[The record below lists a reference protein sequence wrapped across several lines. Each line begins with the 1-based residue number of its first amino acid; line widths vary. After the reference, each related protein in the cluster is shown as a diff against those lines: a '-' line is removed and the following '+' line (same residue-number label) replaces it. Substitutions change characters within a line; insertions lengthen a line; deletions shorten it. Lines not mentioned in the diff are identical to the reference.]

1 MDSSSRQTLSEMFD
15 HLGKWRKTRKAKKRE
30 RLKFKWSQFHLSVVH
45 GYVLKLNLTPHSD
58 LLTRAKLLNPEFSN
72 LVPENTAEHDQK
84 VASLTHALQEVFVVP
99 EKHQLF
105 ERGDE
110 DPVDKNGMIAAFM
123 DMLLRLLHNR
133 PGSVNPIED
142 KIDSLRKMMRF
153 LLAVLGHDQQTH
165 HLFLTEFEKV
175 ANKAGSLV
183 HLIIFST
190 DSISKSV
197 EEGSGSLLRRMDDLK
212 SRIIKRAITEP
223 NATPKTAAG
232 DSLFIVDSLL
242 DDLGDLLSREDD
254 MIAHVKDQIKM
265 LQHELRLSISL
276 IKGSRLP
283 GMEGYVIRLAYEAEY
298 LINSFLVGDA
308 SCRYFSVNISHVINK
323 IKSIKPVIQGSENN
337 LEAVAL
343 KFEQL
348 SIQNKSSSNVE
359 DVVGFEDKELEILQY
374 LDGGLENLQ
383 IVAVCGMPGVGKTTL
398 AKKMYNH
405 PSFIHKFDVCSW
417 CVVSQKYQM
426 KNLLIDILV
435 NLKVVLE
442 KEDMLNTG
450 EESLKVVIHQ
460 ILYKRRYLIVMD
472 DVWGSEAWDDLQA
485 CFPDNENGSRILLTS
500 RNRKVAPPDSII
512 CELPLMS
519 NNNCWKLLRK
529 KVFQDQPVPPNL
541 KKTATR
547 IARKCQGLP
556 LAVVVV
562 AGILSSMNKQDSTWR
577 KVEGNLAKYMHAGED
592 NVMMQIVELSY
603 VNLADHLKPC
613 FLYFGVFPQGEQIL
627 VAELLR
633 LWIAEG
639 FIRKEE
645 MRKTEIV
652 AEKYLKEL
660 IDRSLVTVARSRTD
674 GGIKDCVV
682 HDLLHEF
689 CLKKCKEEN
698 LHTVVDNN
706 YSINKKHQRLCIRDF
721 TSSPRSPLFGLHIRS
736 ILGCFPTSGFLNMK
750 LLRVL
755 LLQGLVSYGSLNEIR
770 HLYNL
775 RCLAIGYG
783 LSSPQLEELKLAF
796 LSSLVNLEFLQVMSQ
811 FYLVCVPS
819 AMARMKKLR
828 YINVNTQVYFG
839 EQSSSQPNNL
849 EFLSKVTIRDLNDE
863 NMLKCSPNLR
873 ELKCKCFPLVVEET
887 GELRYPD
894 FSFFTQLELLHLE
907 GSFINTIVD
916 ISLPSNVKELTL
928 SGLYLPWEKISVI
941 GRLQNLQ
948 NLKLLFGAFDGEIWE
963 TREGEFQQL
972 RVLVLKTVYDL
983 REWKVE
989 SSDHFPRLRW
999 LVLDDCQHLQEIPA
1013 AVGEIDTLE
1022 VVEIKG
1028 YCQETLMKSA
1038 EEIEKEQREAGNDG
1052 LKFHLHKIIGLTSE
1066 TASSF
1071 FLSLLS

>member
-1 MDSSSRQTLSEMFD
+1 MDSSSRQTLSEMFE
-15 HLGKWRKTRKAKKRE
+15 HLDNWRKMRKTKKRDLFE
-30 RLKFKWSQFHLSVVH
+30 FRWSQFHLSVVH
-45 GYVLKLNLTPHSD
+45 GYVLKLNLTSDSD
-58 LLTRAKLLNPEFSN
+58 LLSGAKLLNPELSN
-72 LVPENTAEHDQK
+72 LMPESTEYDHM
-84 VASLTHALQEVFVVP
+84 VEFLTRELQQVFVVP
-99 EKHQLF
+99 QKHHLF
-105 ERGDE
+105 DE
-110 DPVDKNGMIAAFM
+110 GSVDKKGIIAAFM

-142 KIDSLRKMMRF
+142 RINSLQKLMTF
-153 LLAVLGHDQQTH
+153 LLAVLGHDQQIH
-165 HLFLTEFEKV
+165 HLFLTEFENV
-175 ANKAGSLV
+175 ANKAGTLV

-190 DSISKSV
+190 DSISKDV
-197 EEGSGSLLRRMDDLK
+197 KESLGALLQCMDDLK
-212 SRIIKRAITEP
+212 SKIIEQAITEP
-223 NATPKTAAG
+223 NATPKTPAG
-232 DSLFIVDSLL
+232 DSLFIVNCLL
-242 DDLGDLLSREDD
+242 DDLEDLLSREDD
-254 MIAHVKDQIKM
+254 VNAHVKDQVKM
-265 LQHELRLSISL
+265 LQQELSISNSL
-276 IKGSRLP
+276 IKASRLP
-283 GMEGYVIRLAYEAEY
+283 EIDEYVIRLRDVAYEAEY

-308 SCRYFSVNISHVINK
+308 SCRYFSINLSHVIHK
-323 IKSIKPVIQGSENN
+323 IKSIESGIQGSEKS
-337 LEAVAL
+337 LDIITS

-348 SIQNKSSSNVE
+348 SIQNKSSGNVE

-374 LDGGLENLQ
+374 LDGGSENLQ
-383 IVAVCGMPGVGKTTL
+383 IIAICGMPGVGKTTL
-398 AKKMYNH
+398 AKKMYHH
-405 PSFIHKFDVCSW
+405 PSFMHKFDVCSW
-417 CVVSQKYQM
+417 
-426 KNLLIDILV
+426 
-435 NLKVVLE
+435 
-442 KEDMLNTG
+442 
-450 EESLKVVIHQ
+450 
-460 ILYKRRYLIVMD
+460 
-472 DVWGSEAWDDLQA
+472 
-485 CFPDNENGSRILLTS
+485 
-500 RNRKVAPPDSII
+500 KVAPPDSII

-519 NNNCWKLLRK
+519 NKHCWKLLRK
-529 KVFQDQPVPPNL
+529 KVFQDQPFPPNL
-541 KKTATR
+541 KKTAKR
-547 IARKCQGLP
+547 IARKCRGLP

-562 AGILSSMNKQDSTWR
+562 AGILSSVNKQESTWR
-577 KVEGNLAKYMHAGED
+577 KVEENLAKYMHVGGD
-592 NVMMQIVELSY
+592 NVMQIVELSY
-603 VNLADHLKPC
+603 ANLADHLKPC

-627 VAELLR
+627 VMELLR

-645 MRKTEIV
+645 TRRPESV
-652 AEKYLKEL
+652 AEKYLMEL
-660 IDRSLVTVARSRTD
+660 IDRSLVTVARSRLD
-674 GGIKDCVV
+674 GGVKDCAV

-689 CLKKCKEEN
+689 CLKRCEEEN
-698 LHTVVDNN
+698 LHTLVDKN

-721 TSSPRSPLFGLHIRS
+721 ARSPRSPLFGLHVRS

-755 LLQGLVSYGSLNEIR
+755 LLQGLVSYESLNEIK

-783 LSSPQLEELKLAF
+783 SSSPQLEALTLAF

-811 FYLVCVPS
+811 FYLVCIPS
-819 AMARMKKLR
+819 AMARMKRLR

-839 EQSSSQPNNL
+839 EESSSQPNNL

-873 ELKCKCFPLVVEET
+873 ELKCKCFLLMKEET
-887 GELRYPD
+887 GKLRYPD
-894 FSFFTQLELLHLE
+894 FSFFTQLELLQLE
-907 GSFINTIVD
+907 GSFINTIAD
-916 ISLPSNVKELTL
+916 ISLPLNVKELTL

-948 NLKLLFGAFDGEIWE
+948 NLKLLFGAFDGEVWE
-963 TREGEFQQL
+963 TRGGEFQLL